1 MKHFPDDV
9 KFRFEWRQYQA
20 RVLSELHDHM
30 DDKRLHVVAAPASGK
45 TVLGIEV
52 ARRINGP
59 TLVLAPTLAIRDQWV
74 QRLEELFL
82 PAGAKTPDWVSYDLS
97 RPGFFTVSTYQL
109 LHSFIKKEEP
119 EPEPEEEE
127 EDSPSQERKDPATF
141 FIEDTDVDE
150 EDTDADLDEDEKQE
164 RKAFD
169 WLNQKR
175 SNYRNAPIPDLA
187 PMLIQI
193 GIKTVVLDEAH
204 HLRSSWWKSLTT
216 LIEDLGDIRLLALT
230 ATPPY
235 DVPPAEWDRYMALCG
250 HVDAEISVP
259 ELVRVKNLC
268 PHQDLVVFSSPSY
281 EEEAE
286 IAEFRREVAFLTENL
301 PANDTFNA
309 FLRSHDWIRKSDT
322 HIDQILEEP
331 DFFTSMLV
339 YLHYIGEIMP
349 QDAINLIADS
359 SLEIPEFNLEWLE
372 VLLTGIFYP
381 RSRKRPK
388 FEPEI
393 ESIRNKLRSIK
404 SIERRKIVLRDPL
417 FIEKILKRSVSK
429 MDSIV
434 DIANAEFG
442 SYGNHLRM
450 VVLSDY
456 IRKGYLPS
464 TKDTSPEL
472 NKMGVVPIFEALRRA
487 NFSGIKLGIL
497 TGSLIVIPG
506 ESEEHFRNLAFE
518 RGISGNDMEFE
529 SMPGAEAYQIVKVL
543 SHDKHKMVRVVTE
556 FFSAGG
562 INILVGTKS
571 LLGEGWDAPSINSL
585 VISSVVGSFML
596 SNQMRGRAI
605 RIQPGNPN
613 KTANIWHLVCIEP
626 DNHNPG
632 PDYRTMVR
640 RFRAFVGVSQHETI
654 IENGFGRLNAGEP
667 PFSKEEIWEINEQT
681 FQRSIKRSE
690 MSADWDTA
698 LGDED
703 KEVRLIEDVMF
714 SKVQLPSSI
723 VKTNTMASSVSWPIA
738 ILLTSL
744 ILLFSPLPLSQFF
757 IYLNLAVESFLTLFF
772 ILLTVFC
779 IGLCFI
785 PLYKDEIAG
794 HRYLW
799 RIFRFPSFRSI
810 AYFFRH
816 ANLKR
821 SLENV
826 GNAVLQ
832 ALFYSGEL
840 TAHWTEY
847 TLQVNENEE
856 GNVYCSIK
864 NANRREQS
872 LFLQALQDVLN
883 PVEEPRYLLRLK
895 SSPIFK
901 KKRIDYFAVPKIF
914 GIRKE
919 NAADFQEMWK
929 KFVFPMD
936 LIFTRNP
943 KGKLVLLKARIKSRS
958 VLKGTRSKMLTR
970 WK

>member
-1 MKHFPDDV
+1 MKTFPDDV
-9 KFRFEWRQYQA
+9 KFRFKWRPYQA
-20 RVLSELHDHM
+20 RVLSELREHM
-30 DDKRLHVVAAPASGK
+30 DDERLHVVAAPASGK

-82 PAGAKTPDWVSYDLS
+82 PPGAKTPDWVSYDLS
-97 RPGFFTVSTYQL
+97 RPSFFTVSTYQL
-109 LHSFIKKEEP
+109 LHSVMKKEEP
-119 EPEPEEEE
+119 EPEPEEEPE
-127 EDSPSQERKDPATF
+127 SPPQERKDPATF
-141 FIEDTDVDE
+141 FVEDDAVDVEDTD
-150 EDTDADLDEDEKQE
+150 TDLDEDEKQE

-169 WLNQKR
+169 WLNQKKT
-175 SNYRNAPIPDLA
+175 NYRNAPIPDLA
-187 PMLIQI
+187 PMLLQI

-216 LIEDLGDIRLLALT
+216 LIDELGDIRLLALT

-250 HVDAEISVP
+250 PVDAEISVP

-268 PHQDLVVFSSPSY
+268 PHQDLVAFSSPSH
-281 EEEAE
+281 EEAAE
-286 IAEFRREVAFLTENL
+286 ITTFRREVAFLLENL
-301 PANDTFNA
+301 PVNDSFLG
-309 FLRSHDWIRKSDT
+309 FLRSHKWVQNSDA
-322 HIDQILEEP
+322 HIDQILDEP
-331 DFFTSMLV
+331 DLFTSMLV
-339 YLHYIGEIMP
+339 YLHHIGETIP
-349 QDAINLIADS
+349 QSALDLIADS

-381 RSRKRPK
+381 RSGKRPK
-388 FEPEI
+388 FKSEI
-393 ESIRNKLRSIK
+393 EDIRNKLRSMRA
-404 SIERRKIVLRDPL
+404 IERRKVFLRNPL
-417 FIEKILKRSVSK
+417 FIEKILKRSISK

-434 DIANAEFG
+434 DIANAEFS
-442 SYGNHLRM
+442 SYGDNLRM

-456 IRKGYLPS
+456 IRKEYLPS
-464 TKDTSPEL
+464 AKDTSPEL

-497 TGSLIVIPG
+497 TGSLIVIPS
-506 ESEEHFRNLAFE
+506 ESEELFRNLAFE

-529 SMPGAEAYQIVKVL
+529 SVPGADTYQIVKVL

-556 FFSAGG
+556 FFSTGG

-605 RIQPGNPN
+605 RIQPENPN

-626 DNHNPG
+626 DSHNPG

-654 IENGFGRLNAGEP
+654 IENGFGRLNTGEP
-667 PFSKEEIWEINEQT
+667 PFSKEEIWEVNEQI

-690 MSADWDTA
+690 MSVDWDTA

-723 VKTNTMASSVSWPIA
+723 VKTNTTASSVSWPIA
-738 ILLTSL
+738 ILLSSL
-744 ILLFSPLPLSQFF
+744 ILLFSPLPLWQFF

-785 PLYKDEIAG
+785 PLYKDEIVS

-816 ANLKR
+816 ASVKR
-821 SLENV
+821 SLKNV

-840 TAHWTEY
+840 TTHWTEY
-847 TLQVNENEE
+847 TLQVEESEE
-856 GNVYCSIK
+856 GTVYCNIK

-872 LFLQALQDVLN
+872 IFLQALQDVLN
-883 PVEEPRYLLRLK
+883 PVEEPRYLLRLE
-895 SSPIFK
+895 SSPIFG
-901 KKRIDYFAVPKIF
+901 KKRIDYFAVPEIF

-943 KGKLVLLKARIKSRS
+943 KGRLVLLKARIKSRS